1 MKHLQL
7 YQLSAAKDKSMCAF
21 DNTGHGC
28 LNGDIMCE
36 SSLLVGFC
44 IFALLGSIS
53 TNTMMACAEELI
65 MMYTFQ
71 TFIT

>member
-1 MKHLQL
+1 
-7 YQLSAAKDKSMCAF
+7 MCAF

-44 IFALLGSIS
+44 IFVLLEASV
-53 TNTMMACAEELI
+53 
-65 MMYTFQ
+65 Q
-71 TFIT
+71 TP